1 MANRRSFK
9 TDISFLEKISI
20 GAIGTRRVF
29 DDLIR
34 QGHQPL
40 ELERGSMSYKIWKAI
55 KIKRI
60 RVPDLLC
67 VDCGRRTESRAK
79 TKLEITMSHSFSD
92 PERAWDHGLEDN
104 DLVALVV
111 CHKSGSQ
118 PIDWIADELVQYIVV
133 GDLRTAQKANLAK
146 SERPKG
152 AQEGFEARITWPSC
166 SATASGVITD
176 IGDDRLSYRKSQSN
190 RKQTLKLLRSGIRFS
205 PIVRV
210 GDTVTENQI
219 IASVIPIYLNIPCS
233 HGMTEETYI
242 TNLTSSSM
250 SDRYTAAKA
259 LSHFRTESSIRAL
272 VSKISDT
279 KDHIYVRLEAAAS
292 LAILGDQRGLVFI
305 KDRLSDEI
313 LPNRLEA
320 VIVLGEIGNNGAIR
334 LLVDTLKDG
343 RQDSEIR
350 AGAAW
355 ALGEIKDK
363 STISTLLSS
372 FLLVEENIRIE
383 AARALVKL
391 AIEHTPELINEFS
404 TVEPNIRPGLAWALS
419 KAEKFTFD
427 QMQTA
432 LVDENARIWVSY
444 MLGTQEPQRFIE
456 EIEGLRKKDPEVYFA
471 VSVLWQIFNSW
482 IFGLEEYG

>member
-9 TDISFLEKISI
+9 TDVSFLEKISI

-67 VDCGRRTESRAK
+67 VDCGRRIESRAK

-92 PERAWDHGLEDN
+92 PERAWDHGLEDD

-111 CHKSGSQ
+111 CRRSGPR

-133 GDLRTAQKANLAK
+133 GDLRAAQQANLVK

-166 SATASGVITD
+166 SATSSGVVTD
-176 IGDDRLSYRKSQSN
+176 LGNDKFSYKKSHSNRTQTLRLSK
-190 RKQTLKLLRSGIRFS
+190 SGIRFS
-205 PIVRV
+205 PIVSL
-210 GDTVTENQI
+210 GDKVAENQI
-219 IASVIPIYLNIPCS
+219 IASVVPVSLNIPCS
-233 HGMTEETYI
+233 HGMTEEAYI
-242 TNLTSSSM
+242 KNLVSSSM
-250 SDRYTAAKA
+250 SDRYTSAKA

-272 VSKISDT
+272 ESKISDT

-292 LAILGDQRGLVFI
+292 LAILGDQQGLKFI
-305 KDRLSDEI
+305 KDRLSDDL

-320 VIVLGEIGNNGAIR
+320 VIVLGEISNNDAVR
-334 LLVDTLKDG
+334 LLVETLIDG
-343 RQDSEIR
+343 NQDSEIR

-355 ALGEIKDK
+355 ALGEIGEKT
-363 STISTLLSS
+363 TIDTLLAS
-372 FLLVEENIRIE
+372 FLLVDENIRIE
-383 AARALVKL
+383 AARALAKL
-391 AIEHTPELINEFS
+391 AIEYTPELINEFS
-404 TVEPNIRPGLAWALS
+404 IVDPNIRPGLAWALS
-419 KAEKFTFD
+419 KAEKFTLD
-427 QMQTA
+427 QMLNA
-432 LVDENARIWVSY
+432 LVDENARVWVSY
-444 MLGTQEPQRFIE
+444 MLGTQEPRKYIDK
-456 EIEGLRKKDPEVYFA
+456 IEGLRIKDPEVYFA
-471 VSVLWQIFNSW
+471 VSVLWQILNSW
-482 IFGLEEYG
+482 VYGLEEFG